1 MSKNRD
7 RQSRQI
13 EANRGNWKKNAR
25 GELLLDFFENIGV
38 ITQGGVVMSNG

>member
-13 EANRGNWKKNAR
+13 EANEAIGKKMQ
-25 GELLLDFFENIGV
+25 EESYYLIFLKILE
-38 ITQGGVVMSNG
+38 